1 MILITEFYQNNN
13 TSDMQEI
20 LLKFKRSIGTSVFRV
35 TKYLCYSL
43 KIPYLF
49 IKNLC
54 AETKSVLTEV
64 HENKTSFSHSHI
76 VKDPFTANTD
86 KDHN

>member
-1 MILITEFYQNNN
+1 MGISI
-13 TSDMQEI
+13 
-20 LLKFKRSIGTSVFRV
+20 FKV

-43 KIPYLF
+43 EIPSLF

-54 AETKSVLTEV
+54 AETTSVLTEV

-76 VKDPFTANTD
+76 VKDPFTADMD
-86 KDHN
+86 KDRN